1 MNTLYKTSCVYNNY
15 YGAVAYYSTST
26 SWDDSAVS
34 GGGNINYTFFLIT
47 LTIILSIYVIC
58 IARQWLFQTCTEL
71 GNFATSDST
80 NQPFGNR
87 FPLSFVT
94 REVCTDVFSPYFNN
108 QYISGAVDWTNVVN
122 GGMDLTLNRTVF
134 INGSIDPWSPL
145 GMTTNKTGNLAIF
158 INGIIEIQ
166 TDCKLLIYRLKMYIL
181 QELLTAL
188 ICIPHPQKIA
198 PR

>member
-145 GMTTNKTGNLAIF
+145 GMTTNKTGNSALQVDDLF
-158 INGIIEIQ
+158 I
-166 TDCKLLIYRLKMYIL
+166 LLRGLQLKFCFL
-181 QELLTAL
+181 DFQ
-188 ICIPHPQKIA
+188 IA
-198 PR
+198 NSCGQLFLF